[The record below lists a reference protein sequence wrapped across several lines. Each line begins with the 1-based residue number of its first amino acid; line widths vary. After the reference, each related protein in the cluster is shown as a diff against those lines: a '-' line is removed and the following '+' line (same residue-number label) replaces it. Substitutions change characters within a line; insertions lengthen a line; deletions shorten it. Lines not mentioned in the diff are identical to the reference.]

1 MARLLVVISCALLL
15 SLLFAKSGSG
25 QQITSQLPN
34 MSTGR
39 QPGSIDSSTTTR
51 SQRADERTLEI
62 SRQPDGQPP
71 THNEKEIVA
80 PRSFKPSEDEASFYR
95 DSKTEPEQQPIGRA
109 PYLGIRIA
117 ETSECFLGNEE
128 HALEVL
134 SVRPGSPAAK
144 AGLNATAGF
153 SAPGSIVAAIL
164 TPVGLAAHALLH
176 RAGMPGYSHDL
187 IVGVND
193 HRVHN
198 KAELDRELNKLKPG
212 DSAYINIVHPLP
224 SGSHQTSRVFITVGE
239 WRTEAPLESAGR
251 SMGPATF
258 DSSGNVSY
266 AY

>member
-1 MARLLVVISCALLL
+1 MARLVGVISCVLIL
-15 SLLFAKSGSG
+15 SVLFASGGSA
-25 QQITSQLPN
+25 QPITSPLPKT
-34 MSTGR
+34 STGGT
-39 QPGSIDSSTTTR
+39 PGKIGSSSAIS
-51 SQRADERTLEI
+51 SQNADERTLEL

-71 THNEKEIVA
+71 THNEKVGSHA
-80 PRSFKPSEDEASFYR
+80 FKPSEDDAQFDR
-95 DSKTEPEQQPIGRA
+95 DLKTEPEQHTVGRA

-117 ETSECFLGNEE
+117 EISECILGSEE

-144 AGLNATAGF
+144 AGLNARAGF
-153 SAPGSIVAAIL
+153 SAPASIASAIFL
-164 TPVGLAAHALLH
+164 PIGLAAHALLH
-176 RAGMPGYSHDL
+176 RAGMPGYGNDL
-187 IVGVND
+187 IIGVND
-193 HRVHN
+193 RRVHD
-198 KAELDRELNKLKPG
+198 KTELDQELSKLKPG

-224 SGSHQTSRVFITVGE
+224 SGSHQTSRVFITVGD

>member
-1 MARLLVVISCALLL
+1 MARLLGLISCALLL
-15 SLLFAKSGSG
+15 CLLFAESGSG
-25 QQITSQLPN
+25 QQITGQLPN
-34 MSTGR
+34 TSVGGR
-39 QPGSIDSSTTTR
+39 AGTSDSGTAIR
-51 SQRADERTLEI
+51 SQQADERALEI
-62 SRQPDGQPP
+62 SRQPVGQQPR
-71 THNEKEIVA
+71 HNETVA
-80 PRSFKPSEDEASFYR
+80 PRTFKRSEDEASFDR
-95 DSKTEPEQQPIGRA
+95 DLKPEPEQHPVAPA

-117 ETSECFLGNEE
+117 ETSECLLGNEE

-153 SAPGSIVAAIL
+153 SAPASIAAAMFI
-164 TPVGLAAHALLH
+164 PIGLAAHALLH

-187 IVGVND
+187 IIGVND
-193 HRVHN
+193 HRVHD
-198 KAELDRELNKLKPG
+198 KTELDRELSKLKPG

-251 SMGPATF
+251 SLGPATF

>member
-1 MARLLVVISCALLL
+1 MARLLGFVSCALLL
-15 SLLFAKSGSG
+15 CLLFAKSGSG
-25 QQITSQLPN
+25 QQITGQQLN
-34 MSTGR
+34 TSTGR
-39 QPGSIDSSTTTR
+39 QPDTAASGTTFR
-51 SQRADERTLEI
+51 SQQADDRTLEI

-71 THNEKEIVA
+71 THNETEA
-80 PRSFKPSEDEASFYR
+80 QRAFKPSEDGASFDR
-95 DSKTEPEQQPIGRA
+95 DLKPVPEQHPVGRA

-117 ETSECFLGNEE
+117 ETSECLLGNEE

-144 AGLNATAGF
+144 AGFNATAGF
-153 SAPGSIVAAIL
+153 SPPPSIAAAIFL
-164 TPVGLAAHALLH
+164 PIGLAAHALLH

-187 IVGVND
+187 IIGVND
-193 HRVHN
+193 QRVHD
-198 KAELDRELNKLKPG
+198 KTELDRELSKLKPG

-224 SGSHQTSRVFITVGE
+224 SGSHQSLRVFITVGE

-251 SMGPATF
+251 SIGPATF

>member
-1 MARLLVVISCALLL
+1 MARLLGVISCTVLL

-25 QQITSQLPN
+25 QQITGQLPN
-34 MSTGR
+34 TSAGG
-39 QPGSIDSSTTTR
+39 QPGTIDSSTTIR
-51 SQRADERTLEI
+51 SQQADERTLEI
-62 SRQPDGQPP
+62 SRQPGGQPP
-71 THNEKEIVA
+71 THNEIVA
-80 PRSFKPSEDEASFYR
+80 PRAFKPSEDHASFDR
-95 DSKTEPEQQPIGRA
+95 DIKTEPEQHPVGQA

-153 SAPGSIVAAIL
+153 SAPASIAAAIFM
-164 TPVGLAAHALLH
+164 PIGLAAHALLH

-187 IVGVND
+187 IIGVND
-193 HRVHN
+193 HRVHD
-198 KAELDRELNKLKPG
+198 KTELDQELSKLKPG

-224 SGSHQTSRVFITVGE
+224 SGSHQTLRVFITVGE
-239 WRTEAPLESAGR
+239 WHTEAPLESAGR
-251 SMGPATF
+251 SIGPATF

>member
-1 MARLLVVISCALLL
+1 MARLLGVISCTLLL

-25 QQITSQLPN
+25 QQITGQLPN
-34 MSTGR
+34 TSTGG
-39 QPGSIDSSTTTR
+39 QPGTIDSSTTIR
-51 SQRADERTLEI
+51 SQQADERTLEI

-71 THNEKEIVA
+71 THNEIVA
-80 PRSFKPSEDEASFYR
+80 PRAFKPSEDDASFDR
-95 DSKTEPEQQPIGRA
+95 DLKTEPEQHPAGPA

-153 SAPGSIVAAIL
+153 SAPASIAAAIFI
-164 TPVGLAAHALLH
+164 PIGLAAHALLH

-187 IVGVND
+187 IIGMND
-193 HRVHN
+193 HRVHD
-198 KAELDRELNKLKPG
+198 KTELDRELSKLKPG

-224 SGSHQTSRVFITVGE
+224 SGSHQSSRVFITVGE

-251 SMGPATF
+251 SLGPATF

>member
-1 MARLLVVISCALLL
+1 MARLLGVISCTLLL

-25 QQITSQLPN
+25 QQITGQLPN
-34 MSTGR
+34 TSTGR
-39 QPGSIDSSTTTR
+39 QPGTIDSSTTIR
-51 SQRADERTLEI
+51 SQQAGERTLEI
-62 SRQPDGQPP
+62 SRQPNGQPP
-71 THNEKEIVA
+71 THDEIVA
-80 PRSFKPSEDEASFYR
+80 PRPFKPSKNDASF
-95 DSKTEPEQQPIGRA
+95 DHDLKTGPEQRPVGRA

-153 SAPGSIVAAIL
+153 SAPASIAAALFMPI
-164 TPVGLAAHALLH
+164 GLAAHALLH

-187 IVGVND
+187 IIGVND
-193 HRVHN
+193 HRVHD
-198 KAELDRELNKLKPG
+198 KAELDQELSKLKPG

-224 SGSHQTSRVFITVGE
+224 SGSHQTLRVFITVGE

-251 SMGPATF
+251 SIGPATF

>member
-1 MARLLVVISCALLL
+1 MARLLGVISCALFL
-15 SLLFAKSGSG
+15 SLLLAESGSG

-34 MSTGR
+34 TSTGG
-39 QPGSIDSSTTTR
+39 QSATTDTSTTIR
-51 SQRADERTLEI
+51 PQNAEEHALEI
-62 SRQPDGQPP
+62 SRQPGGQPP
-71 THNEKEIVA
+71 TQEEIVA
-80 PRSFKPSEDEASFYR
+80 PRGFKPSEDQASLGH
-95 DSKTEPEQQPIGRA
+95 DWNTEPQQSTVGRA

-117 ETSECFLGNEE
+117 ETSECVLGNEV

-144 AGLNATAGF
+144 AGLNANAGF
-153 SAPGSIVAAIL
+153 SAPASIASAIFI
-164 TPVGLAAHALLH
+164 PIGLAAHALLH

-187 IVGVND
+187 LIGVND
-193 HRVHN
+193 HRVHD
-198 KAELDRELNKLKPG
+198 KTELDRELSKLKPG

-224 SGSHQTSRVFITVGE
+224 SGSHQTLRLFLTVGE
-239 WRTEAPLESAGR
+239 WRTEAPMESAGR

>member
-1 MARLLVVISCALLL
+1 MARLLGLVSCALLL
-15 SLLFAKSGSG
+15 CLLFAKSASG
-25 QQITSQLPN
+25 QQITGQLPN
-34 MSTGR
+34 TSTVGR
-39 QPGSIDSSTTTR
+39 QGTNDSGTTIR
-51 SQRADERTLEI
+51 SQQTDEPALEI
-62 SRQPDGQPP
+62 SRQPDGRPP
-71 THNEKEIVA
+71 THNEIMA
-80 PRSFKPSEDEASFYR
+80 PRAFKPSEDEASFDR
-95 DSKTEPEQQPIGRA
+95 DLKPEPEQRPVGRA

-117 ETSECFLGNEE
+117 ETSECLLGNEE

-153 SAPGSIVAAIL
+153 SAPASIAAAMFI
-164 TPVGLAAHALLH
+164 PIGLAAHALLH

-187 IVGVND
+187 IIGVND
-193 HRVHN
+193 QRVHD
-198 KAELDRELNKLKPG
+198 KTELDRELSKLKPG

-251 SMGPATF
+251 SLGPATF

>member
-1 MARLLVVISCALLL
+1 MTRLLGVIGCALLL

-34 MSTGR
+34 TPTDG
-39 QPGSIDSSTTTR
+39 QPGRSDSHKTIR
-51 SQRADERTLEI
+51 SQQTDEPALEI
-62 SRQPDGQPP
+62 SRQPDGRPP
-71 THNEKEIVA
+71 THNEIMA
-80 PRSFKPSEDEASFYR
+80 PRAFKPSEDEASFDR
-95 DSKTEPEQQPIGRA
+95 DLKTDPEQHPVGRA

-117 ETSECFLGNEE
+117 ETSECLLGNEE

-153 SAPGSIVAAIL
+153 SAPASIAAAMFI
-164 TPVGLAAHALLH
+164 PIGLAAHALLH
-176 RAGMPGYSHDL
+176 RAGMPGYGNDL
-187 IVGVND
+187 IIGVND
-193 HRVHN
+193 HRVHD
-198 KAELDRELNKLKPG
+198 KTELDRELSKLKPG

-224 SGSHQTSRVFITVGE
+224 SGSHQTLRVFITVGE

-251 SMGPATF
+251 TMGPATF

>member
-1 MARLLVVISCALLL
+1 MARLLGISCALIL
-15 SLLFAKSGSG
+15 SLLFARSGSA

-34 MSTGR
+34 NSTGG
-39 QPGSIDSSTTTR
+39 QPGTINSSTTIR
-51 SQRADERTLEI
+51 SQNADDRSLEI
-62 SRQPDGQPP
+62 SPQPDGQPP
-71 THNEKEIVA
+71 THNEMVA
-80 PRSFKPSEDEASFYR
+80 PRAFKPSEDEASFDR
-95 DSKTEPEQQPIGRA
+95 GLKTEPEQHSVGRA

-117 ETSECFLGNEE
+117 EISECILGNEE

-153 SAPGSIVAAIL
+153 SAPASITSAIFL
-164 TPVGLAAHALLH
+164 PIGLAAHALLH

-187 IVGVND
+187 IIGVND
-193 HRVHN
+193 HRVHD
-198 KAELDRELNKLKPG
+198 KTELD
-212 DSAYINIVHPLP
+212 YINIVHPLP
-224 SGSHQTSRVFITVGE
+224 SGSHQTLRVFLTVGE
-239 WRTEAPLESAGR
+239 WRTEAPLESAGH

>member
-1 MARLLVVISCALLL
+1 MARLFGVISCALIL

-34 MSTGR
+34 TSTGG
-39 QPGSIDSSTTTR
+39 QSGTIDSSATIR
-51 SQRADERTLEI
+51 SQNADERSLEI
-62 SRQPDGQPP
+62 SRQPSGQPP
-71 THNEKEIVA
+71 THSEIVG
-80 PRSFKPSEDEASFYR
+80 PRAFKPSKDEASSGL
-95 DSKTEPEQQPIGRA
+95 DLKTEPKQYTVGRA

-117 ETSECFLGNEE
+117 ETSQCVQGNEE

-144 AGLNATAGF
+144 AGLKADAGF
-153 SAPGSIVAAIL
+153 SAPASIASAIFI
-164 TPVGLAAHALLH
+164 PIGLAAHALLH

-187 IVGVND
+187 IIGVND
-193 HRVHN
+193 HRVHD
-198 KAELDRELNKLKPG
+198 KTELDRELSKLKPG

-224 SGSHQTSRVFITVGE
+224 SGSHQTLRLFVTVGE

>member
-1 MARLLVVISCALLL
+1 MARLLGVISCALIL
-15 SLLFAKSGSG
+15 SLLFAKGGSS
-25 QQITSQLPN
+25 QQITGQLPN
-34 MSTGR
+34 TSAGGR
-39 QPGSIDSSTTTR
+39 PDSSTTIR
-51 SQRADERTLEI
+51 SQNADEHTLEI
-62 SRQPDGQPP
+62 SRQPGGQPP
-71 THNEKEIVA
+71 THDEIVA
-80 PRSFKPSEDEASFYR
+80 PRAFKPSEDEASLGL
-95 DSKTEPEQQPIGRA
+95 DLKTGPEEHTVGRA

-117 ETSECFLGNEE
+117 ETSKCILGNEE

-144 AGLNATAGF
+144 AGLNANAGF
-153 SAPGSIVAAIL
+153 SAPASIASAIF
-164 TPVGLAAHALLH
+164 TPIGLAAHALLH

-187 IVGVND
+187 IIGVND
-193 HRVHN
+193 HRVHD
-198 KAELDRELNKLKPG
+198 KTELDGELSKLKPG

-224 SGSHQTSRVFITVGE
+224 SGSHQTLRLFLTVGE